1 MRGVVVA
8 RVRLEDE
15 GRIRRAGV
23 WTRAVV
29 EIHRGEAFELARDDV
44 VPPEFRIADEIR
56 VELVRLSA
64 AEIPAFS
71 SRVAEDTGLGKQRPE
86 VLHLIGRLVVR
97 DQRRTWAAGT
107 TIEPEKDQH
116 LGAANVVV
124 DVPPVRIADVRKA
137 VGAAAVVSVRQ
148 SNRTRAVWRRKLEDA
163 LRFVRRKESEYLI
176 AGEASPED
184 LRSGFL
190 EKTARRR
197 RLIER
202 HAHVV
207 NYDVPWRRRRIHPDG
222 NRVARVGAERH
233 CVLCVVSEIA
243 NDDRLQRDG
252 LTIQAGADEASGP
265 VGCRKESKRVRA
277 GDRGDHYL
285 VETAIEKLRRPARA
299 VLPARMWLIRFGLC
313 GDLTARVV
321 GNPPRRSECWRDIVF
336 KVAGLEQVG
345 DRGDVHHEGASP
357 FVVRGLQWT

>member
-1 MRGVVVA
+1 MYEVVVA

-56 VELVRLSA
+56 VELVRLGA

-97 DQRRTWAAGT
+97 DQRRTRAAGT
-107 TIEPEKDQH
+107 AIEPEKDQH

-148 SNRTRAVWRRKLEDA
+148 SNRRRAVRRRKLEDA

-176 AGEASPED
+176 AGEAGPED
-184 LRSGFL
+184 LRSGLL
-190 EKTARRR
+190 EKAARRR
-197 RLIER
+197 RLIGSRNDVALAVQQPCTEDSATGVEPEHIGVPVAVEVS
-202 HAHVV
+202 HAD
-207 NYDVPWRRRRIHPDG
+207 N
-222 NRVARVGAERH
+222 
-233 CVLCVVSEIA
+233 L
-243 NDDRLQRDG
+243 
-252 LTIQAGADEASGP
+252 
-265 VGCRKESKRVRA
+265 
-277 GDRGDHYL
+277 
-285 VETAIEKLRRPARA
+285 
-299 VLPARMWLIRFGLC
+299 
-313 GDLTARVV
+313 
-321 GNPPRRSECWRDIVF
+321 PRRGTSDAAGQR
-336 KVAGLEQVG
+336 KVLSRNEVAVAVQQPSTEDSATGVEPEHIG
-345 DRGDVHHEGASP
+345 
-357 FVVRGLQWT
+357 

>member
-1 MRGVVVA
+1 MYEVVVA

-15 GRIRRAGV
+15 DRIRRAGV
-23 WTRAVV
+23 WTRAIV

-44 VPPEFRIADEIR
+44 VPPEFRIADEIS
-56 VELVRLSA
+56 VELVRLGA

-148 SNRTRAVWRRKLEDA
+148 SNRRRAVRRRKLEDA

-176 AGEASPED
+176 ASEASPED

-190 EKTARRR
+190 EKAAIR
-197 RLIER
+197 RLIGSRNDVAMAVQQPFTQLPGVGVEPKHIGEPVAVEVS
-202 HAHVV
+202 HAD
-207 NYDVPWRRRRIHPDG
+207 DVPRRGTSGAAGHGKNGSRHDVALAVQQPFTQLPGVGVEPEHIGEPVAVEVSDAADVPRRG
-222 NRVARVGAERH
+222 
-233 CVLCVVSEIA
+233 
-243 NDDRLQRDG
+243 
-252 LTIQAGADEASGP
+252 TAGAAGHGKNGSRHDVALAVQQPFTQLPG
-265 VGCRKESKRVRA
+265 VGV
-277 GDRGDHYL
+277 
-285 VETAIEKLRRPARA
+285 
-299 VLPARMWLIRFGLC
+299 
-313 GDLTARVV
+313 
-321 GNPPRRSECWRDIVF
+321 
-336 KVAGLEQVG
+336 
-345 DRGDVHHEGASP
+345 
-357 FVVRGLQWT
+357 